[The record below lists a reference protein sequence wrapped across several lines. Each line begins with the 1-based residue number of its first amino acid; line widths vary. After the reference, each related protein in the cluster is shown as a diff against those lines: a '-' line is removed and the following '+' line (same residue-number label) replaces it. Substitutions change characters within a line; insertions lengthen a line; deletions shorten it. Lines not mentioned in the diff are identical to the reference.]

1 MEKEF
6 IDLFELQ
13 HRLKQGVESL
23 FPNRIWVKAEVS
35 AVKARSGGHCYMELS
50 QSDQKGLI
58 AKSSAIIW
66 SSKYRFIAPYFESVT
81 GTPLQEGL
89 VILVQV
95 QVNFSELYGMS
106 LIIDDINPEFSLG
119 EKEQERQRTIQ
130 RLQSEGLMGLQK
142 ELELPVLPCRLAVIS
157 AEDAA
162 GYRDFM
168 RHIEENPYGFKF
180 EIVLFPALMQG
191 VDCPAS
197 IIAALDAILYET
209 QGNALDCC
217 AGKFA
222 TQGNALECREGEFN
236 VQGNA
241 LDCCAGRFAVRTGGA
256 ESGAGEFAMQGGGA
270 ECVAWQRCR
279 GYDAVLILRGG
290 GAKLDLA
297 CFDDYNLAAV
307 IAQYPLPVLT
317 AIGHDQDYH
326 VCDMVAHEFLK
337 TPTALADYIIDIY
350 AREDERIS
358 SFESR
363 IRLALSN
370 RLYREE
376 ALLDSLSA
384 RIKGGFSLKI
394 TKEEALL
401 ESLAARIKGGFS
413 LKIAAMESA
422 LQVLQTRIQAA
433 DPRKILDRG
442 YALAVDE
449 NGVVLKSVAGRQ
461 VGDKVSVMFADG
473 ILHAE
478 VVSVA
483 PSAKP

>member
-1 MEKEF
+1 MEREF

-13 HRLKQGVESL
+13 HKLKQGVELL
-23 FPNRIWVKAEVS
+23 FPNRIWVRAEVS
-35 AVKARSGGHCYMELS
+35 AIKARSGCHCYMELS

-95 QVNFSELYGMS
+95 QVNYSELYGMS

-119 EKEQERQRTIQ
+119 EKEQERQRTIE
-130 RLQSEGLMGLQK
+130 RLQKEGLMELQK
-142 ELELPVLPCRLAVIS
+142 ELALPLLPYRLAVIS
-157 AEDAA
+157 ASDAA

-168 RHIEENPYGFKF
+168 RHIEENPYGFKV
-180 EIVLFPALMQG
+180 EPVLFPALMQG
-191 VDCPAS
+191 ADCPAS
-197 IIAALDAILYET
+197 IISAMDRIM
-209 QGNALDCC
+209 
-217 AGKFA
+217 
-222 TQGNALECREGEFN
+222 EG
-236 VQGNA
+236 
-241 LDCCAGRFAVRTGGA
+241 
-256 ESGAGEFAMQGGGA
+256 GEQ
-270 ECVAWQRCR
+270 W
-279 GYDAVLILRGG
+279 DAVLILRGG

-297 CFDDYNLAAV
+297 CFDDYELSAV

-358 SFESR
+358 ACESR

-370 RLYREE
+370 RIYREE
-376 ALLDSLSA
+376 AVLD
-384 RIKGGFSLKI
+384 
-394 TKEEALL
+394 
-401 ESLAARIKGGFS
+401 SLAARIKGGFA

-422 LQVLQTRIQAA
+422 LDMLQTRIQAA
-433 DPRKILDRG
+433 DPRKILERG

-449 NGVVLKSVAGRQ
+449 DGVVLRGVAGRK
-461 VGDKVSVMFADG
+461 VGDRVSVMFADG
-473 ILHAE
+473 TLCAE
-478 VVSVA
+478 VVEIA
-483 PSAKP
+483 EANAKE